1 MSQQLRVRSRATAAS
16 IEPFDDA
23 EGVIENARK
32 NTYNEA
38 MALFQHIDTQ
48 NREPNL
54 QDFHLRPDLEETL
67 QTLTIRFRGCL
78 SSILGDAPTLY
89 RVVDGVMW
97 DVLEMSARVAAH
109 HDAAVQARVDT
120 TTATVLMILYPFKPM
135 MTLKDNES
143 LLYRCV
149 RETDH
154 VFGPDTLAV
163 IALRA
168 DQCFREN
175 ELLDSEAIASFEQ
188 RYHHRVLDGYTA
200 RTCREPAAVQARGSM
215 FPRSAAMPRAAT
227 AAVLGTYSSSQKTS
241 LSRHLQLT

>member
-38 MALFQHIDTQ
+38 MALFQYVDAQ

-54 QDFHLRPDLEETL
+54 QDFRRQLHLEETL
-67 QTLTIRFRGCL
+67 KTLSIRVRGGL

-175 ELLDSEAIASFEQ
+175 ELRDSAAMDLFEE
-188 RYHHRVLDGYTA
+188 RYHRRVLDGYTSES
-200 RTCREPAAVQARGSM
+200 CRAPAAVQARCSM
-215 FPRSAAMPRAAT
+215 LPRSAAMPRAA
-227 AAVLGTYSSSQKTS
+227 ADAVLGT
-241 LSRHLQLT
+241 

>member
-16 IEPFDDA
+16 IEAFD

-32 NTYNEA
+32 NTYDDA

-54 QDFHLRPDLEETL
+54 QDFHLRPGLEETL

-97 DVLEMSARVAAH
+97 DVLELSARVAAH

-175 ELLDSEAIASFEQ
+175 ELRDSAAMDLFEQ
-188 RYHHRVLDGYTA
+188 KYHHSVLDGYTA
-200 RTCREPAAVQARGSM
+200 MTCRPPAAV
-215 FPRSAAMPRAAT
+215 
-227 AAVLGTYSSSQKTS
+227 
-241 LSRHLQLT
+241 

>member
-1 MSQQLRVRSRATAAS
+1 MSYPRVAARSFATTAS
-16 IEPFDDA
+16 IDAFDAD
-23 EGVIENARK
+23 VIENVRK

-54 QDFHLRPDLEETL
+54 QDFHLRRGLEETL
-67 QTLTIRFRGCL
+67 KTLTIRFRGCL

-97 DVLEMSARVAAH
+97 DVLELSARVAAH

-120 TTATVLMILYPFKPM
+120 TTATVLMMLYSFKPM
-135 MTLKDNES
+135 MTPKALKDKES

-175 ELLDSEAIASFEQ
+175 ELRDSAAMDLFEQ
-188 RYHHRVLDGYTA
+188 KYHHSVLDGYTA
-200 RTCREPAAVQARGSM
+200 MTCRPPAAV
-215 FPRSAAMPRAAT
+215 
-227 AAVLGTYSSSQKTS
+227 
-241 LSRHLQLT
+241 

>member
-16 IEPFDDA
+16 IEPVD
-23 EGVIENARK
+23 EGVVENARK
-32 NTYNEA
+32 NTYNDA

-67 QTLTIRFRGCL
+67 KTLTIRFRGCL

-97 DVLEMSARVAAH
+97 DVLELSARVAAH

-163 IALRA
+163 IALRP

-175 ELLDSEAIASFEQ
+175 ELRDSAAMDLFEQ
-188 RYHHRVLDGYTA
+188 KYHHSVLDGYTA
-200 RTCREPAAVQARGSM
+200 MTCRPPAAV
-215 FPRSAAMPRAAT
+215 
-227 AAVLGTYSSSQKTS
+227 
-241 LSRHLQLT
+241 

>member
-16 IEPFDDA
+16 IEPFD
-23 EGVIENARK
+23 ECVIENARK

-38 MALFQHIDTQ
+38 MELFQHIDTQ

-54 QDFHLRPDLEETL
+54 QDFHLRPGLEETL
-67 QTLTIRFRGCL
+67 KTLTIRFRGCL

-97 DVLEMSARVAAH
+97 DVLELSARVAAH

-163 IALRA
+163 IALRP

-175 ELLDSEAIASFEQ
+175 ELRDSAAMDLFEQ
-188 RYHHRVLDGYTA
+188 KYHHSVLDGYTA
-200 RTCREPAAVQARGSM
+200 MTCRPPAAV
-215 FPRSAAMPRAAT
+215 
-227 AAVLGTYSSSQKTS
+227 
-241 LSRHLQLT
+241 